1 MITSSRATDYT
12 CIYDKVV
19 QLQYTQTE
27 QQVVLDKL
35 SWYCTYYE
43 HIDKVDNRIY
53 GYVFFTTEHMSCI
66 KWVLH
71 VHVNWSQ
78 SSLTIC
84 FLCTSSLSVYFKKK
98 KLKRKLPSLGLYQ
111 VKVLIARVECKMGTF
126 NNLLWEIV
134 AV

>member
-43 HIDKVDNRIY
+43 HIDKVDNKIMDM
-53 GYVFFTTEHMSCI
+53 FFLPQSICLVLNGSYMYMSI
-66 KWVLH
+66 EVNLH
-71 VHVNWSQ
+71 
-78 SSLTIC
+78 
-84 FLCTSSLSVYFKKK
+84 
-98 KLKRKLPSLGLYQ
+98 
-111 VKVLIARVECKMGTF
+111 
-126 NNLLWEIV
+126 
-134 AV
+134 